1 MQSAEAPADGYTQG
15 GGVLASPFRLLPPG
29 HPGKGS
35 FIEVHLIDGTYELF
49 RHHFALPGHVD
60 SNGVEC
66 AATRGVLTSVLGL
79 LGEGATHVAVAT
91 DHVIESFRNDL
102 YAGYKTSA
110 GVPAELLGQF
120 WLLEDALRGL
130 GVTVWAMTELEAD
143 DALASGAARA
153 AADQRVDRVLICTPD
168 KDLGQCVV
176 GSRVVQLDRRKR
188 LILDAAAIT
197 AKFGVLPASIPDWL
211 GLVGD
216 SADGFPGLPGWG
228 AKSAA
233 TVLRKWGT
241 IEAIPPLAEAWGVDV
256 RGASKLAATLRD
268 QRKEA
273 ALFKDL
279 ATLRIDPSV
288 LASVD
293 DLVWRGPTDD
303 FPALCRRIGADD
315 LVERA
320 QRLASRR

>member
-1 MQSAEAPADGYTQG
+1 
-15 GGVLASPFRLLPPG
+15 
-29 HPGKGS
+29 
-35 FIEVHLIDGTYELF
+35 
-49 RHHFALPGHVD
+49 
-60 SNGVEC
+60 VEC
-66 AATRGVLTSVLGL
+66 AATRGVLSSVLGL
-79 LGEGATHVAVAT
+79 LGDGATHVGVAT

-110 GVPAELLGQF
+110 GVPPELLGQF
-120 WLLEDALRGL
+120 WLLEEALRAL
-130 GVTVWAMTELEAD
+130 GVTVWAMTDVEAD
-143 DALASGAARA
+143 DALASGAAVA

-176 GSRVVQLDRRKR
+176 ESRVVQFDRRKR
-188 LILDAAAIT
+188 QVLDAAAVK
-197 AKFGVLPASIPDWL
+197 AKFGVPPASIPDWL

-233 TVLRKWGT
+233 TVLSKWGT

-268 QRKEA
+268 QREEA
-273 ALFKDL
+273 ALFKYL
-279 ATLRIDPSV
+279 ATLRIDPSL
-288 LASVD
+288 LADVEE
-293 DLVWRGPTDD
+293 LRWEGPGDE

-315 LVERA
+315 LVARA
-320 QRLASRR
+320 GRLAGRRH